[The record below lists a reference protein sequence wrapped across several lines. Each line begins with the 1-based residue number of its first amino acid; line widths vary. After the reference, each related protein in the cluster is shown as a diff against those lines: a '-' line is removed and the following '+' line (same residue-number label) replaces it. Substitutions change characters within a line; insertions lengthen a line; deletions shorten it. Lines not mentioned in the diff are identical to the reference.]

1 MLYWG
6 IDHSP
11 TLFRFPKRRGPRFLW
26 WHNGAR
32 IELTQDPADSFRP
45 SSLSLSLIQRRPVGG
60 RTLHVFSG
68 HSGPVTCLGV
78 DNDVRMLLVPNFR
91 LFQSITD
98 ATIRAFFTSVCQ
110 EISAFPEYFPFFLSS
125 LDALFQ
131 FRVPGNFLC
140 SGIYSFVRSSLD
152 YAVGT
157 QRSAFFQLVAGTRW
171 FNPVASDSFSW
182 FLALY
187 KLVCMYEWEVW
198 ASSTTSGCWWPG
210 PRTARCAAGD
220 WIHWRLGV

>member
-26 WHNGAR
+26 HNGAR
-32 IELTQDPADSFRP
+32 IELTQDPADPFRP
-45 SSLSLSLIQRRPVGG
+45 SSLSLSHPTETRRWSHSARLLWTQRSRHVPRRGQRRPNAAGPKLPSLPVYNG
-60 RTLHVFSG
+60 RNDPRFFHFRVPGDFRFSG
-68 HSGPVTCLGV
+68 IFSF
-78 DNDVRMLLVPNFR
+78 FR
-91 LFQSITD
+91 
-98 ATIRAFFTSVCQ
+98 
-110 EISAFPEYFPFFLSS
+110 SS

-157 QRSAFFQLVAGTRW
+157 QRSAFFQLVAGTR
-171 FNPVASDSFSW
+171 
-182 FLALY
+182 
-187 KLVCMYEWEVW
+187 
-198 ASSTTSGCWWPG
+198 
-210 PRTARCAAGD
+210 
-220 WIHWRLGV
+220 

>member
-1 MLYWG
+1 VLYWG

-11 TLFRFPKRRGPRFLW
+11 TLFRFPKRRGPRFL

-98 ATIRAFFTSVCQ
+98 ATIRAFFHFRVPGDFRFSG
-110 EISAFPEYFPFFLSS
+110 IFSFFLSS
-125 LDALFQ
+125 LNALFQ
-131 FRVPGNFLC
+131 FRVPGNPLFRNIFFCSQFPGLRCRHATIRFLPV
-140 SGIYSFVRSSLD
+140 S
-152 YAVGT
+152 
-157 QRSAFFQLVAGTRW
+157 RW
-171 FNPVASDSFSW
+171 HP
-182 FLALY
+182 
-187 KLVCMYEWEVW
+187 M
-198 ASSTTSGCWWPG
+198 
-210 PRTARCAAGD
+210 
-220 WIHWRLGV
+220 I